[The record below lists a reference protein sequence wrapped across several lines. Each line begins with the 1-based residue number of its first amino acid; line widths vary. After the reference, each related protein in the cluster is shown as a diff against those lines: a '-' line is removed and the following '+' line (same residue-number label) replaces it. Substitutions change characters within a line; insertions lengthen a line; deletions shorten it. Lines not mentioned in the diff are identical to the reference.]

1 MIARRSFITGLV
13 SFVAAPA
20 IVRAESLMRIKPER
34 IEGRGLYD
42 HYGVGPAMQAMR
54 SDLMAFGT
62 GVVFVSS
69 DGRPSHIAHQSRVTF
84 DDAMEQGWFG

>member
-1 MIARRSFITGLV
+1 MIARRSFITGLI

-34 IEGRGLYD
+34 IE
-42 HYGVGPAMQAMR
+42 
-54 SDLMAFGT
+54 DLMAFGT

-69 DGRPSHIAHQSRVTF
+69 DGRPSHIVYQSRVRL